1 MDRKGSLP
9 KPLRICLPC
18 VKTSSKR
25 LLLLIG
31 KFGLVLLFTFIVL
44 ILPTPEGL
52 SFEGKKSLAA
62 FVFTGSVLALQP
74 VSLPIAGLMIAVVQV
89 LLGIANPNQ
98 AFEPFSRPVIF
109 LVLGSLFLAES
120 LRKHGL
126 TRRLAIKSIVASRGN
141 VKKLLFG
148 LMCVAAIFSMWV
160 ENTATAAVLIPVVI
174 TISREVSDPKKAREL
189 LVLLVLG
196 ICYSASLGGMVT
208 VMGSASNAVASG
220 LIATIRL
227 WTFFDWMRY
236 GLLSFLIIFPVTWL
250 VLLRLVPSIQH
261 LDLDVIRKQA
271 ENTGSLSNTERE
283 LLATMAVAV
292 FFWITGSF
300 IEPLLGLPLETLS
313 PAIIALIVISYLSLR
328 GIFSW
333 EDVKGVSWGFLFI
346 IGAGLSLGETLSRT
360 GVTFWLGNFIEPII
374 TGSSQLLVMML
385 LVFLSAMLTNVI
397 NNATVAAVFV
407 PILISIAQNNPSFNA
422 VELAL
427 PVALATTFGYS
438 LPSASGRMALVAS
451 TGIVDNKD
459 IIRCGLILTIISSTI
474 LALLFHVLITLKLI

>member
-1 MDRKGSLP
+1 MDRKSSLP

-18 VKTSSKR
+18 AKKGSKR

-31 KFGLVLLFTFIVL
+31 KFGLVLLFTVIVL

-52 SFEGKKSLAA
+52 SFEGQKALAA
-62 FVFTGSVLALQP
+62 FVFMGSVLALQP
-74 VSLPIAGLMIAVVQV
+74 VSLPIAGLMVAVGQV
-89 LLGIANPNQ
+89 LLGVANPNQ
-98 AFEPFSRPVIF
+98 AFETFSRPVIF
-109 LVLGSLFLAES
+109 LVLGSLFLAEA

-126 TRRLAIKSIVASRGN
+126 TRRLAIKSIVTSKGN
-141 VKKLLFG
+141 VKRLLFG

-160 ENTATAAVLIPVVI
+160 ENTATAAVLIPVAI

-220 LIATIRL
+220 LLATIRL

-236 GLLSFLIIFPVTWL
+236 GLFSFLIIFPVTWL

-261 LDLDVIRKQA
+261 LDLDIISKQA
-271 ENTGSLSNTERE
+271 ESMGSLSNTERE
-283 LLATMAVAV
+283 LLSAMAVAI
-292 FFWITGSF
+292 FFWISGSF

-313 PAIIALIVISYLSLR
+313 PAIIALIAISYLSLR

-360 GVTFWLGNFIEPII
+360 GVTFWLSSFIEPII
-374 TGSSQLLVMML
+374 AGSSQLLVMML
-385 LVFLSAMLTNVI
+385 LVFLSAMLTNVM

-407 PILISIAQNNPSFNA
+407 PILISIAKNNPSFSA
-422 VELAL
+422 VQLVL

-438 LPSASGRMALVAS
+438 LPSASGRMALIAS

-459 IIRCGLILTIISSTI
+459 MLRYGLILTLISSII
-474 LALLFHVLITLKLI
+474 LALLFYVLITFRLI

>member
-1 MDRKGSLP
+1 MDRKSSLP

-18 VKTSSKR
+18 AKKGSKR

-31 KFGLVLLFTFIVL
+31 KFGLVLLFTVIVL

-52 SFEGKKSLAA
+52 SFEGQKALAA

-74 VSLPIAGLMIAVVQV
+74 VSLPIAGLMVAVGQV
-89 LLGIANPNQ
+89 LLGVANPNQ
-98 AFEPFSRPVIF
+98 AFETFSRPVIF
-109 LVLGSLFLAES
+109 LVLGSLFLAEA

-126 TRRLAIKSIVASRGN
+126 TRRLAIKSIVTSKGN
-141 VKKLLFG
+141 VKRLLFG

-160 ENTATAAVLIPVVI
+160 ENTATAAVLIPVAI

-220 LIATIRL
+220 LLATIRL

-236 GLLSFLIIFPVTWL
+236 GLFSFLIIFPVTWL

-261 LDLDVIRKQA
+261 LDLDIISKQA
-271 ENTGSLSNTERE
+271 ESMGSLSNTERE
-283 LLATMAVAV
+283 LLSAMAVAI
-292 FFWITGSF
+292 FFWISGSF

-313 PAIIALIVISYLSLR
+313 PAIIALIAISYLSLR

-360 GVTFWLGNFIEPII
+360 GVTFWLSSFIEPII
-374 TGSSQLLVMML
+374 AGSSQLLVMML
-385 LVFLSAMLTNVI
+385 LVFLSAMLTNVM

-407 PILISIAQNNPSFNA
+407 PILISIAKNNPSFNA
-422 VELAL
+422 VQLVL

-438 LPSASGRMALVAS
+438 LPSASGRMALIAS

-459 IIRCGLILTIISSTI
+459 MLRYGLVLTLISSII
-474 LALLFHVLITLKLI
+474 LALLFYVLITFRLI

>member
-1 MDRKGSLP
+1 MDRKSSLP

-18 VKTSSKR
+18 AKKGSKR

-31 KFGLVLLFTFIVL
+31 KFGLVLLFTVIVL

-52 SFEGKKSLAA
+52 SFEGQKALAA

-74 VSLPIAGLMIAVVQV
+74 VSLPIAGLMVAVGQV
-89 LLGIANPNQ
+89 LLGVANPNQ
-98 AFEPFSRPVIF
+98 AFETFSRPVIF
-109 LVLGSLFLAES
+109 LVLGSLFLAEA

-126 TRRLAIKSIVASRGN
+126 TRRLAIKSIVTSKGN
-141 VKKLLFG
+141 VKRLLFG

-160 ENTATAAVLIPVVI
+160 ENTATAAVLIPVAI

-220 LIATIRL
+220 LLATIRL

-236 GLLSFLIIFPVTWL
+236 GLFSFLIIFPVTWL

-261 LDLDVIRKQA
+261 LDLDIISKQA
-271 ENTGSLSNTERE
+271 ESMGSLSNTERE
-283 LLATMAVAV
+283 LLSAMAVAI
-292 FFWITGSF
+292 FFWISGSF

-313 PAIIALIVISYLSLR
+313 PAIIALIAISYLSLR

-360 GVTFWLGNFIEPII
+360 GVTFWLSSFIEPII
-374 TGSSQLLVMML
+374 AGSSQLLVMML
-385 LVFLSAMLTNVI
+385 LVFLSAMLTNVM

-407 PILISIAQNNPSFNA
+407 PILISIAKNNPSFNA
-422 VELAL
+422 VQLVL

-438 LPSASGRMALVAS
+438 LPSASGRMALIAS

-459 IIRCGLILTIISSTI
+459 MLRYGLILTLISSII
-474 LALLFHVLITLKLI
+474 LALLFYVLITFRLI

>member
-1 MDRKGSLP
+1 MDRKSSLP

-18 VKTSSKR
+18 AKKGSKR

-31 KFGLVLLFTFIVL
+31 KFGLVLLFTVIVL

-52 SFEGKKSLAA
+52 SFEGQKALAA
-62 FVFTGSVLALQP
+62 FVFMGSVLALQP
-74 VSLPIAGLMIAVVQV
+74 VSLPIAGLMVAVGQV

-98 AFEPFSRPVIF
+98 AFETFSRPVIF
-109 LVLGSLFLAES
+109 LVLGSLFLAEA

-126 TRRLAIKSIVASRGN
+126 TRRLAIKSIVTSKGN
-141 VKKLLFG
+141 VRKLLFG

-160 ENTATAAVLIPVVI
+160 ENTATAAVLIPVAI

-220 LIATIRL
+220 LLATIRL

-236 GLLSFLIIFPVTWL
+236 GLFSFLIIFPVTWL

-261 LDLDVIRKQA
+261 LDLDIISKQA
-271 ENTGSLSNTERE
+271 ESMGSLSNTERE
-283 LLATMAVAV
+283 LLSAMAVAI
-292 FFWITGSF
+292 FFWISGSF

-313 PAIIALIVISYLSLR
+313 PAIIALIAISYLSLR

-360 GVTFWLGNFIEPII
+360 GVTFWLSSFIEPII
-374 TGSSQLLVMML
+374 AGSSQLLVMML
-385 LVFLSAMLTNVI
+385 LVFLSAMLTNVM

-407 PILISIAQNNPSFNA
+407 PILISIAKNNPSFNA
-422 VELAL
+422 VQLVL

-438 LPSASGRMALVAS
+438 LPSASGRMALIAS

-459 IIRCGLILTIISSTI
+459 MLRYGLVLTLISSII
-474 LALLFHVLITLKLI
+474 LALLFYVLITFRLI

>member
-1 MDRKGSLP
+1 MDRKSSLP

-18 VKTSSKR
+18 AKKGSKR

-31 KFGLVLLFTFIVL
+31 KFGLVLLFTVIVL

-52 SFEGKKSLAA
+52 SFEGQKALAA
-62 FVFTGSVLALQP
+62 FVFMGSVLALQP
-74 VSLPIAGLMIAVVQV
+74 VSLPIAGLMVAVGQV
-89 LLGIANPNQ
+89 LLGVANPNQ
-98 AFEPFSRPVIF
+98 AFETFSRPVIF
-109 LVLGSLFLAES
+109 LVLGSLFLAEA

-126 TRRLAIKSIVASRGN
+126 TRRLAIKSIVTSKGN
-141 VKKLLFG
+141 VKRLLFG

-160 ENTATAAVLIPVVI
+160 ENTATAAVLIPVAI

-220 LIATIRL
+220 LLATIRL

-236 GLLSFLIIFPVTWL
+236 GLFSFLIIFPVTWL

-261 LDLDVIRKQA
+261 LDLDIISKQA
-271 ENTGSLSNTERE
+271 ESMGSLSNTERE
-283 LLATMAVAV
+283 LLSAMAVAI
-292 FFWITGSF
+292 FFWISGSF

-313 PAIIALIVISYLSLR
+313 PAIIALIAISYLSLR

-360 GVTFWLGNFIEPII
+360 GVTFWLSSFIEPII
-374 TGSSQLLVMML
+374 AGSSQLLVMML
-385 LVFLSAMLTNVI
+385 LVFLSAMLTNVM

-407 PILISIAQNNPSFNA
+407 PILISIAKNNPSFNA
-422 VELAL
+422 VQLVL

-438 LPSASGRMALVAS
+438 LPSASGRMALIAS

-459 IIRCGLILTIISSTI
+459 MLRYGLILTLISSII
-474 LALLFHVLITLKLI
+474 LALLFHVLITFRLI

>member
-1 MDRKGSLP
+1 MDRKSSLP

-18 VKTSSKR
+18 AKKGSKR

-31 KFGLVLLFTFIVL
+31 KFGLVLLFTVIVL

-52 SFEGKKSLAA
+52 SFEGQKALAA
-62 FVFTGSVLALQP
+62 FVFMGSVLALQP
-74 VSLPIAGLMIAVVQV
+74 VSLPIAGLMVAVGQV
-89 LLGIANPNQ
+89 LLGVANPNQ
-98 AFEPFSRPVIF
+98 AFETFSRPVIF
-109 LVLGSLFLAES
+109 LVLGSLFLAEA

-126 TRRLAIKSIVASRGN
+126 TRRLAIKSIVTSKGN
-141 VKKLLFG
+141 VKRLLFG

-160 ENTATAAVLIPVVI
+160 ENTATAAVLIPVAI

-220 LIATIRL
+220 LLATIRL

-236 GLLSFLIIFPVTWL
+236 GLFSFLIIFPVTWL

-261 LDLDVIRKQA
+261 LDLDIISKQA
-271 ENTGSLSNTERE
+271 ESMGSLSNTERE
-283 LLATMAVAV
+283 LLSAMAVAI
-292 FFWITGSF
+292 FFWISGSF

-313 PAIIALIVISYLSLR
+313 PAIIALIAISYLSLR

-360 GVTFWLGNFIEPII
+360 GVTFWLSSFIEPII
-374 TGSSQLLVMML
+374 AGSSQLLVMML
-385 LVFLSAMLTNVI
+385 LVFLSAMLTNVM

-407 PILISIAQNNPSFNA
+407 PILISIAKNNPSFNA
-422 VELAL
+422 VQLVL

-438 LPSASGRMALVAS
+438 LPSASGRMALIAS

-459 IIRCGLILTIISSTI
+459 MLRYGLVLTLISSII
-474 LALLFHVLITLKLI
+474 LALLFHVLITFRLI

>member
-1 MDRKGSLP
+1 MDRKSSLP

-18 VKTSSKR
+18 AKKGSKR

-31 KFGLVLLFTFIVL
+31 KFGLVLLFTVIVL

-52 SFEGKKSLAA
+52 SFEGQKALAA
-62 FVFTGSVLALQP
+62 FVFMGSVLALQP
-74 VSLPIAGLMIAVVQV
+74 VSLPIAGLMVAVGQV
-89 LLGIANPNQ
+89 LLGVANPNQ
-98 AFEPFSRPVIF
+98 AFETFSRPVIF
-109 LVLGSLFLAES
+109 LVLGSLFLAEA

-126 TRRLAIKSIVASRGN
+126 TRRLAIKSIVTSKGN
-141 VKKLLFG
+141 VKRLLFG

-160 ENTATAAVLIPVVI
+160 ENTATAAVLIPVAI

-220 LIATIRL
+220 LLATIRL

-236 GLLSFLIIFPVTWL
+236 GLFSFLMIFPVTWL

-261 LDLDVIRKQA
+261 LDLDIISKQA
-271 ENTGSLSNTERE
+271 ESMGSLSNTERE
-283 LLATMAVAV
+283 LLSAMAVAI
-292 FFWITGSF
+292 FFWISGSF

-313 PAIIALIVISYLSLR
+313 PAIIALIAISYLSLR

-360 GVTFWLGNFIEPII
+360 GVTFWLSSFIEPII
-374 TGSSQLLVMML
+374 AGSSQLLVMML
-385 LVFLSAMLTNVI
+385 LVFLSAMLTNVM

-407 PILISIAQNNPSFNA
+407 PILISIAKNNPSFNA
-422 VELAL
+422 VQLVL

-438 LPSASGRMALVAS
+438 LPSASGRMALIAS

-459 IIRCGLILTIISSTI
+459 MLRYGLILTLISSII
-474 LALLFHVLITLKLI
+474 LALLFHVLITFRLI